1 MNYRKIFLPLVAL
14 LVSLLVS
21 GCDYGDVKITNLTPE
36 TLAENHSNVYT
47 LSVSVK
53 PKTKDVINESIR
65 ANIVIDGE
73 TFPMVQSPVSPDL
86 FEFEYH
92 LPAGRQDASY
102 YFLADYQVEK
112 RDFIKN
118 REAFSDIHS
127 FKLVNRYAFSLD
139 VTRAPVGARV
149 GVVGRGFKRNDR
161 IMIGDMEA
169 PTTYSSANS
178 ISFNVPPI
186 EPGANYLVQLTDGE
200 SLLNV
205 GTLRVD
211 PGRITVSPESLTL
224 IEGERSIVVFSA
236 QSKAPVEGLYIN
248 VETDIPDS
256 IIMPEVVIPGGARSV
271 NVPIQGGVTGRGSL
285 FIEMN
290 GYEPVRV
297 PVTVR

>member
-224 IEGERSIVVFSA
+224 IEGERSMVVFSA
-236 QSKAPVEGLYIN
+236 QSEAPVVGLYIN